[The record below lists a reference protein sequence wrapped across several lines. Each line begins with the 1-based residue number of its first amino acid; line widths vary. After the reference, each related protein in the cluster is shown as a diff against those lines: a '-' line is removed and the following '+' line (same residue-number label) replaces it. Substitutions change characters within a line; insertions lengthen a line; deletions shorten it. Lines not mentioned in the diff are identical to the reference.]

1 MTMSH
6 REVTSD
12 CAVCWL
18 CGAQAAGSA
27 PADGASAAG
36 GVQRVSC
43 RQLLQW
49 LHLEPQSLV
58 WLPVLHRLEL
68 SENAHHS
75 TKCSACKL
83 HPIVGL
89 RYIHINAHGIR
100 VYKDCLSTH
109 NGII

>member
-1 MTMSH
+1 MFGL
-6 REVTSD
+6 R
-12 CAVCWL
+12 
-18 CGAQAAGSA
+18 AQAAGSA
-27 PADGASAAG
+27 PVEGAAAAGGGG

-43 RQLLQW
+43 RQVLQW

-89 RYIHINAHGIR
+89 RCVRSNIFCIEAN
-100 VYKDCLSTH
+100 VFCLR
-109 NGII
+109 N